1 MIYFQHKL
9 KQTDDSISLIW
20 NLNTKHIIK
29 KKDMQDLM
37 KNVEDI
43 GSEYQYFDVG
53 KEYGNQTEH
62 VYNDQKIQTT

>member
-1 MIYFQHKL
+1 M
-9 KQTDDSISLIW
+9 
-20 NLNTKHIIK
+20 